1 MQNKIKDRQME
12 GVSGSSSVG
21 VAAIDVMKK
30 GMRVQEKQMQDLL
43 EGASAEQSKMQE
55 SRKSSEIA
63 AQSSGLGVN
72 LNIKG

>member
-1 MQNKIKDRQME
+1 ME

-21 VAAIDVMKK
+21 VAAIDAMKK
-30 GMRVQEKQMQDLL
+30 GMKVQEKQMQDLL
-43 EGASAEQSKMQE
+43 QGAAVEQNKMQE

>member
-1 MQNKIKDRQME
+1 VQNKIKDGQME

-21 VAAIDVMKK
+21 VAAIDAMKK
-30 GMRVQEKQMQDLL
+30 GMKVQEKQMQDLL
-43 EGASAEQSKMQE
+43 QGAAVEQNKMQE

>member
-1 MQNKIKDRQME
+1 MQNKTKDRQME
-12 GVSGSSSVG
+12 GVSESGSVG

-30 GMRVQEKQMQDLL
+30 SMKLQEKQIQDLL

>member
-1 MQNKIKDRQME
+1 MKKGMRGKKAGQKKHLH
-12 GVSGSSSVG
+12 S
-21 VAAIDVMKK
+21 VAATGVMKK
-30 GMRVQEKQMQDLL
+30 GMKVQGKQMQDLL
-43 EGASAEQSKMQE
+43 GGASTEQSKMQK

>member
-1 MQNKIKDRQME
+1 ME

-43 EGASAEQSKMQE
+43 EGASAEQSKMQK

>member
-1 MQNKIKDRQME
+1 MKS
-12 GVSGSSSVG
+12 VSGSSLAG
-21 VAAIDVMKK
+21 VAATDVMKK
-30 GMRVQEKQMQDLL
+30 GMRVQGKQMQDLL

-55 SRKSSEIA
+55 SRKSSEIV